1 MPGRMRNIQL
11 GSNGKGRATD
21 IVYMSTQ
28 VINNVQKERDDI
40 SLCECQPLNVYGNGW
55 HSPLDSFF
63 LFSFFALFVSGG
75 QKKKLATQT
84 EPPTLLGV
92 SPFFPSYDAT
102 TTTRRRRKRGKI
114 YISFLNNFKLPQSLQ
129 LFVSLHLMGPNV

>member
-1 MPGRMRNIQL
+1 MPGRRMGNIHL

-40 SLCECQPLNVYGNGW
+40 SLCECQPLNVYMAMAGIV
-55 HSPLDSFF
+55 HSTLF
-63 LFSFFALFVSGG
+63 FSFPLFAFLCLVDG

-92 SPFFPSYDAT
+92 SPLFPPT
-102 TTTRRRRKRGKI
+102 T
-114 YISFLNNFKLPQSLQ
+114 
-129 LFVSLHLMGPNV
+129 